1 MHIGTNNKGT
11 GREQTE
17 LGSLVYN
24 IPEKFNKLGKER
36 CETNERAITRA
47 RSMASA
53 PGVATPGTP
62 AQLPS
67 ARGLGPLTLMT
78 GLGLAHQVFSRILW
92 VPHKSLR
99 LISLDTQTDVLCDK
113 KISKDRNLN
122 PESWT

>member
-11 GREQTE
+11 GLEQTE
-17 LGSLVYN
+17 FGSLVYN
-24 IPEKFNKLGKER
+24 IPEKCNKLGKER
-36 CETNERAITRA
+36 CETNERAVTRA

-53 PGVATPGTP
+53 PGVATPDTP

-99 LISLDTQTDVLCDK
+99 
-113 KISKDRNLN
+113 
-122 PESWT
+122 